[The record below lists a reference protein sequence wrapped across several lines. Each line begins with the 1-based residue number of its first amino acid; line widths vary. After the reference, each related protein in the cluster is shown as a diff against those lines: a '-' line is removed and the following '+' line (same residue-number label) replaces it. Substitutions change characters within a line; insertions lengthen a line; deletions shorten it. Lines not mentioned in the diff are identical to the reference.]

1 MLRQS
6 AGRAGLRTLALTAT
20 VAALSTLVVGSASA
34 QPTTDCRTT
43 ATGSVCR
50 IFGQD
55 RYETAIA
62 ASQDQ
67 WAAADDTQA
76 PADAVAKAV
85 VLAGG
90 TSFADAVSGVPL
102 AYAEHG
108 PLLLTPSTL
117 LRQDVADEIARILP
131 PQGHVYLLGGS
142 ASLSDDVEKAVL
154 AAGFTVTRLAGG
166 DRYETSVKVAQELGA
181 LSGVTLASG
190 LAFPDAL
197 TAGNA
202 MAFEDTTDPAN
213 PTHGAVLLTKGSTV
227 PDVVSAFLAAHSTA
241 KVFAAG
247 GQAAAAAESAKITT
261 EAEFVGKDRY
271 ETAAMIADAFYGAD
285 STADGPTV
293 AGLASGENF
302 PDALAGGVHA
312 AVYGAPLLLTPAAA
326 LDPSTDSFLHHYSP
340 SLSRLF
346 VYGGTGSVSARTAD
360 VARAAIG

>member
-6 AGRAGLRTLALTAT
+6 AGRTGLRTLALTAT
-20 VAALSTLVVGSASA
+20 VAALSTLAIGTAAA
-34 QPTTDCRTT
+34 QPTTDCSTT
-43 ATGSVCR
+43 VTGSVCR
-50 IFGQD
+50 IYGTD
-55 RYETAIA
+55 RYQTAIA

-67 WAAADDTQA
+67 WAAADDTTA
-76 PADAVAKAV
+76 PADSVAKAV

-90 TSFADAVSGVPL
+90 TAFADAVSGVPL

-108 PLLLTPSTL
+108 PLLLTPSTML
-117 LRQDVADEIARILP
+117 LPNVADELSRILP
-131 PQGHVYLLGGS
+131 PKGNVYLLGGT

-154 AAGFTVTRLAGG
+154 AAGFTVTRLAGA
-166 DRYETSVKVAQELGA
+166 DRYETSVKVAQQQ
-181 LSGVTLASG
+181 GVVAAITLASG
-190 LAFPDAL
+190 STFPDAL

-202 MAFEDTTDPAN
+202 MAFEDTTDPAA
-213 PTHGAVLLTKGSTV
+213 PTHGVVLLTKGSTV
-227 PDVVSAFLAAHSTA
+227 PDVVSTFLAAHPTA

-247 GQAAAAAESAKITT
+247 GEAAAAAKSANITT
-261 EAEFVGKDRY
+261 TADFVGQDRY

-285 STADGPTV
+285 TASNGPTV

-326 LDPSTDSFLHHYSP
+326 LDPSTDAFLHHYSP
-340 SLSRLF
+340 SLSRLY